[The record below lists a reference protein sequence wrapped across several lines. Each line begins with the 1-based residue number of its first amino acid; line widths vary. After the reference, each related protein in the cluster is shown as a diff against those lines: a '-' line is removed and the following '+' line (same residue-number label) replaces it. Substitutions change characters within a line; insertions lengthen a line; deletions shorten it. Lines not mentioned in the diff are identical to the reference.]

1 MLKRIIL
8 GLVSLT
14 LYECIIWSSACGMPN
29 NSTTHSQERITHYV
43 KAFKNLYLCL
53 YLCFLASESVWPY
66 KFQAHVN
73 QAIVTILYMH
83 RLPMPVITQQRSNR
97 LDRTTPC
104 LRVNATTTTIVTI
117 KLCHVLQVTIWFC
130 SNSVHFCIYCSFVH
144 CHGKNYTKLT
154 AVLLI

>member
-43 KAFKNLYLCL
+43 KAFKNLFLCL

-83 RLPMPVITQQRSNR
+83 RLPSNNSAKIPQAWPYNSLSTR
-97 LDRTTPC
+97 KRNNNNDNNYDKTVSCFAGHHL
-104 LRVNATTTTIVTI
+104 
-117 KLCHVLQVTIWFC
+117 VLF
-130 SNSVHFCIYCSFVH
+130 
-144 CHGKNYTKLT
+144 
-154 AVLLI
+154 